1 MSTTTT
7 QLEPAGVIESYQLSN
22 LSDKPSSPE
31 RAPSAEPEIPGDDQ
45 QPPGLDRA
53 TKLKLIAAGFSF
65 FVSGTNDG
73 SIGALIPYVLREF
86 ELTTAIAS
94 IV

>member
-1 MSTTTT
+1 MSTTT
-7 QLEPAGVIESYQLSN
+7 QLEPSRVESYPLSN
-22 LSDKPSSPE
+22 LSDKPASPK
-31 RAPSAEPEIPGDDQ
+31 RAPSPQPETPGDDQ

-73 SIGALIPYVLREF
+73 SIGALIPYVLRDYQ
-86 ELTTAIAS
+86 LSTAIAS